1 MTIYSLPCKATIGAI
16 EIAIAPV
23 EYVPVEIDAIVE
35 EQDTQL
41 LMGIDTE
48 INYPDEDFDTLI
60 DQMLSGKSVR
70 SPGQIIIK
78 QAQPLKLKAIIYDIN
93 QKPSWKIEWIA
104 FALKQLVTEIE
115 NYNIKTLA
123 MPLLGTV
130 HGKVDENESIELLC
144 ANLNTE
150 QACCLEKLWII
161 APDPACSRIKDTIE
175 EKLAI

>member
-1 MTIYSLPCKATIGAI
+1 MTTYALPCKATIGSI

-23 EYVPVEIDAIVE
+23 EYVPAEIDAIVE

-41 LMGIDTE
+41 LMGMDAE

-78 QAQPLKLKAIIYDIN
+78 KTQPLQLKAIIHDIN
-93 QKPSWKIEWIA
+93 QKPSWKTEWISY
-104 FALKQLVTEIE
+104 ALQQLVTEIE

-123 MPLLGTV
+123 MPLLGTI
-130 HGKVDENESIELLC
+130 HGNVNENESIELLC
-144 ANLNTE
+144 DNLMSK
-150 QACCLEKLWII
+150 QIICLEKLWLI
-161 APDPACSRIKDTIE
+161 APDPACSRIKDAIE
-175 EKLAI
+175 KKLAF